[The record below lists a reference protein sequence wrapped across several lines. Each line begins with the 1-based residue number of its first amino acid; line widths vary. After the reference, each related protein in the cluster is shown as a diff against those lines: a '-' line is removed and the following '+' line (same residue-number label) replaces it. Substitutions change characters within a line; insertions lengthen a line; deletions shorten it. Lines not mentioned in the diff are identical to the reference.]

1 MKKMILNFGASLLS
15 REQMK
20 KVKGGNED
28 ESLPGGECGA
38 NACTATSDCPIMGCD
53 NKTCTDGKCQ

>member
-1 MKKMILNFGASLLS
+1 
-15 REQMK
+15 MK